1 MDTPDWIKQ
10 PIPEIFD
17 ASNNWFVSEE
27 ISNSRFKTCK
37 ECPHFNNVTKTCKIC
52 GCFMPIKVKVRIM
65 KCPDN
70 PSRWE

>member
-17 ASNNWFVSEE
+17 FSSDCFVSEE
-27 ISNSRFKTCK
+27 ISNSRFKICE
-37 ECPHFNNVTKTCKIC
+37 ECPHFNNMTKTCKIC
-52 GCFMPIKVKVRIM
+52 RCFMPIKVKVKIM

-70 PSRWE
+70 PPRWE